1 MHLCSYIV
9 HTYWNIPLNDM
20 DLTCLDLA
28 YNICMCCLYWL
39 FPILA
44 KLLITFDHDLEL
56 IVACLYNLCLILIEY
71 WEQYAQLHWSCCL
84 LDPLVPEWYV
94 QYAEYRSL
102 HAWIWPETE
111 GHVHLDWHCLCSD
124 SNMIPPDTTLILH
137 LTMHDP
143 PDLCLHVIY
152 WYWDI
157 MTVWLALV
165 LDVLPCAYMT
175 WQHNIPKMLFIINLL
190 LCLSCSCIM
199 KNCLIML
206 LHLILVY
213 CLYTTSILLII
224 RFDPEL
230 THADPD

>member
-1 MHLCSYIV
+1 
-9 HTYWNIPLNDM
+9 M

-28 YNICMCCLYWL
+28 CNICMCYLYWL

-84 LDPLVPEWYV
+84 LDPLVPEWNV

-111 GHVHLDWHCLCSD
+111 GHAHLDWHCLCSD

-152 WYWDI
+152 WHWDI
-157 MTVWLALV
+157 MTVWLTLV

-175 WQHNIPKMLFIINLL
+175 WQHNIPKMWFISQTYYYVYHVHASWRTVWS
-190 LCLSCSCIM
+190 CGCTSYSFTACTQPQFYWLSG
-199 KNCLIML
+199 
-206 LHLILVY
+206 
-213 CLYTTSILLII
+213 
-224 RFDPEL
+224 L
-230 THADPD
+230 TLS